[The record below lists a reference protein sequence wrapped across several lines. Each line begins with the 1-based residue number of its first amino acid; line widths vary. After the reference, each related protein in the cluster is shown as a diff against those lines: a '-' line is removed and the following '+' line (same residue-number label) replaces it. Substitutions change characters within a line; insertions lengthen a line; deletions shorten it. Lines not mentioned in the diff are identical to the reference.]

1 MEKVEFSRPLREVG
15 CIIGHL
21 FSGMVPPC
29 DEDRHNG
36 EDWLTVKYED
46 AMAAH
51 FRCGNP
57 QHYHMGIGDTANL
70 VVFRGSTKSGGYAEL
85 SVMLDRCEFYGDPQ
99 ELQMIL
105 DGNCPDRRCGH
116 G

>member
-1 MEKVEFSRPLREVG
+1 MEKVEFSRPLHEVG

-21 FSGMVPPC
+21 FNGVVPPC
-29 DEDRHNG
+29 EEDRCSG
-36 EDWLTVKYED
+36 DDWLTVKYED
-46 AMAAH
+46 SVAAH
-51 FRCGNP
+51 FRCVNP
-57 QHYHMGIGDTANL
+57 QHYRMGTGYSHNIVRFVGQ
-70 VVFRGSTKSGGYAEL
+70 TKSGGYAEL

-105 DGNCPDRRCGH
+105 YGNCLDRRCGH

>member
-1 MEKVEFSRPLREVG
+1 MRIRWLL
-15 CIIGHL
+15 I
-21 FSGMVPPC
+21 SGASTPSITTWESGV
-29 DEDRHNG
+29 
-36 EDWLTVKYED
+36 
-46 AMAAH
+46 
-51 FRCGNP
+51 
-57 QHYHMGIGDTANL
+57 TAN
-70 VVFRGSTKSGGYAEL
+70 VVRFKGQTKGGGYAEL